1 MLVALPTKEQEL
13 KEISDRLERASI
25 QEHSAALGASSA
37 SLAKSIREG
46 TATLDEIDAFL
57 AKFPQAQ
64 PDLKGYLLSKKARL
78 LLQQGS
84 EDEALKHYDAALRTK
99 ETPSTWALKG
109 AALLELNRLDEAFH
123 SFQKAYSLRENFGPQ
138 KQEYLKDLFQGW
150 SISAL
155 LRGLLGILH
164 NDSRELQKGV
174 EAYLEVLENSGKE
187 GLSGAVGMLEAE
199 EPVSEEL
206 KAALEELEL
215 AIKLLSI
222 KDPFDRWRAFTKEIS
237 KVWPK
242 DISAVEAIREQRERE
257 WNNW

>member
-1 MLVALPTKEQEL
+1 MPVALPIKELNL
-13 KEISDRLERASI
+13 KETWERLEKASAEEHSTVLRAS
-25 QEHSAALGASSA
+25 SV

-46 TATLDEIDAFL
+46 TVTLDEIDAFL
-57 AKFPQAQ
+57 AKSHQVQ
-64 PDLKGYLLSKKARL
+64 PDLKEYLLSKKAGL

-84 EDEALKHYDAALRTK
+84 KDEALRYYDAALHTK

-109 AALLELNRLDEAFH
+109 TALLQTERVDEALQA
-123 SFQKAYSLRENFGPQ
+123 FQKAYSLRERFGLQ
-138 KQEYLKDLFQGW
+138 QQEYLEGLFQGW

-155 LRGLLGILH
+155 LRGLFGILH

-174 EAYLEVLENSGKE
+174 EAYLEVLENSRKE
-187 GLSGAVGMLEAE
+187 GIAGATGMLEAE

>member
-1 MLVALPTKEQEL
+1 LP
-13 KEISDRLERASI
+13 
-25 QEHSAALGASSA
+25 A

-46 TATLDEIDAFL
+46 TVTLDEIDAFL
-57 AKFPQAQ
+57 AESPQVQ
-64 PDLKGYLLSKKARL
+64 PDLKGYLLSKKAGL

-84 EDEALKHYDAALRTK
+84 QDEALRYYDAALHTE

-109 AALLELNRLDEAFH
+109 TALLQMERVDEALQA
-123 SFQKAYSLRENFGPQ
+123 FQKAYSLRENFGPQ
-138 KQEYLKDLFQGW
+138 QQEYLKDLFQGW
-150 SISAL
+150 STSAL

-164 NDSRELQKGV
+164 HDSRELQKGV
-174 EAYLEVLENSGKE
+174 EAYLEVFENSRKE
-187 GLSGAVGMLEAE
+187 GLSGAVGMLEAQ

-222 KDPFDRWRAFTKEIS
+222 KDPFEGWRALTKEIS

-242 DISAVEAIREQRERE
+242 DASAVDAIREQRERE
-257 WNNW
+257 WNNWY